1 MTIKTQLQYH
11 GVFYYSFLCIV
22 AFVSGYL
29 AIGLS
34 FHYQFHDG
42 LVSWYFP
49 HAVRV
54 VSLFV
59 LPFRHWLIFLFVT
72 MMGSDSFYHLH
83 YPNEEGISLDTLKT
97 FILYVSSEAFIG
109 AGIYLLYK
117 RYVSDWFTIKG
128 VVWLLSLS
136 VLYRFGY
143 LIIPGILKSGFF
155 SLIPE
160 DKYIEYFA
168 AIQLSGYL
176 VGFYLMSIVYVYKWY
191 VKHKKSITREDY
203 IRYLFVIFGL
213 LLVNA
218 ILFTAHPILEY
229 ILRIAMLIPLILIA
243 LRFGGF
249 GVLLTSTLMVTA
261 LLIFLF
267 DGSAESLL
275 EYQPI
280 ILSYLMIGLLLSA
293 VMFENARTQRQIINA
308 KAILTQKNIHLSSLS
323 QKMTDLSKKIINTQ
337 EQERKHLSQELHDEI
352 GQNLIA
358 LKSSIYLAELTQNKS
373 EHYKSEHYSAIKENA
388 DMMYSSVYDLMN
400 WLRPSVLDKLGL
412 VKTLEGGYFQERLA
426 LSDVQYNSF
435 VNTTI
440 VFSEHIETAIF
451 RICQEAVSNVIK
463 HSNATKFELYL
474 SVQDE
479 TIHLDLKDNGSMDS
493 TQTIEPSG
501 SFGLNGIADR
511 AMTLNGI
518 ALFTR
523 QDGFVI
529 NVKIPL
535 KE

>member
-1 MTIKTQLQYH
+1 MTIKQELTHY
-11 GVFYYSFLCIV
+11 GIAYYSILCIA

-34 FHYQFHDG
+34 FHYQFYDG
-42 LVSWYFP
+42 LVTWYFP
-49 HAVRV
+49 HAVSV

-72 MMGSDSFYHLH
+72 TMGSDSFYHLH

-97 FILYVSSEAFIG
+97 FMLYVSSEAFIG

-155 SLIPE
+155 SLIPA
-160 DKYIEYFA
+160 DKFVEYFA

-176 VGFYLMSIVYVYKWY
+176 VGFYLLSIMYVYKWY
-191 VKHKKSITREDY
+191 IRHKKSITQADY
-203 IRYLFVIFGL
+203 ISYMVVLLGL

-218 ILFTAHPILEY
+218 ILFITHPVLEY

-249 GVLLTSTLMVTA
+249 GVLLTSTVMVT
-261 LLIFLF
+261 LLMIYLF

-280 ILSYLMIGLLLSA
+280 ILIYLMIGLLLSA

-308 KAILTQKNIHLSSLS
+308 KAVLTQKNIHLSNLS

-373 EHYKSEHYSAIKENA
+373 EYYKSEHYSAIKENA

-400 WLRPSVLDKLGL
+400 WLRPSVLDKFGL
-412 VKTLEGGYFQERLA
+412 AKTLEGSYFQERLA
-426 LSDVQYNSF
+426 LSGVEYNPF

-501 SFGLNGIADR
+501 GFGLNGIADR

-518 ALFTR
+518 ALFTH

>member
-1 MTIKTQLQYH
+1 M
-11 GVFYYSFLCIV
+11 
-22 AFVSGYL
+22 
-29 AIGLS
+29 
-34 FHYQFHDG
+34 
-42 LVSWYFP
+42 
-49 HAVRV
+49 V
-54 VSLFV
+54 V
-59 LPFRHWLIFLFVT
+59 
-72 MMGSDSFYHLH
+72 
-83 YPNEEGISLDTLKT
+83 
-97 FILYVSSEAFIG
+97 
-109 AGIYLLYK
+109 LL
-117 RYVSDWFTIKG
+117 
-128 VVWLLSLS
+128 
-136 VLYRFGY
+136 
-143 LIIPGILKSGFF
+143 
-155 SLIPE
+155 
-160 DKYIEYFA
+160 
-168 AIQLSGYL
+168 
-176 VGFYLMSIVYVYKWY
+176 
-191 VKHKKSITREDY
+191 
-203 IRYLFVIFGL
+203 GL

-218 ILFTAHPILEY
+218 ILFITHPVLEY

-249 GVLLTSTLMVTA
+249 GVLLTSTVMVT
-261 LLIFLF
+261 LLMIYLF

-280 ILSYLMIGLLLSA
+280 ILIYLMIGLLLSA

-308 KAILTQKNIHLSSLS
+308 KAVLTQKNIHLSNLS

-358 LKSSIYLAELTQNKS
+358 LKSSIYLAELSRNKS

-400 WLRPSVLDKLGL
+400 WLRPSVLDKFGL
-412 VKTLEGGYFQERLA
+412 AKTLEGSYFQERLA
-426 LSDVQYNSF
+426 LSGVEYNPF

-440 VFSEHIETAIF
+440 VFSEHIETTIF

-474 SVQDE
+474 SVQEE
-479 TIHLDLKDNGSMDS
+479 TIHLSLKDNGSMDS
-493 TQTIEPSG
+493 TKTIEPSG
-501 SFGLNGIADR
+501 GFGLNGISDR